1 LLGGEWQERVGVDR
15 TLALPFLRE
24 VQCLLVST
32 LMSHLV
38 PVCWVSDECEEFST
52 HYQRD
57 PGYRNVRFTREA
69 CHRLTELSR
78 VHARMHPLLCL
89 VNVLVTNQPSKES
102 ARAGSR
108 YVVVRAARF
117 LAAFAAFNHDDPVAL
132 HGAGRTADKAD
143 DIIGSASAARTR
155 FIIIPTRRS
164 LAVCSTS
171 EPLLDHF

>member
-1 LLGGEWQERVGVDR
+1 MFARLNSHVAPCARVLG
-15 TLALPFLRE
+15 
-24 VQCLLVST
+24 QC
-32 LMSHLV
+32 
-38 PVCWVSDECEEFST
+38 ECEEFST

-89 VNVLVTNQPSKES
+89 VNVLVTNQPRR
-102 ARAGSR
+102 ARERAPVTS
-108 YVVVRAARF
+108 VVRAARF